1 MDFNPDLSV
10 PEILAIAI
18 KAEINAQAIYKL
30 LAERITNQLVKEKFL
45 HLAEEEKKHQQ
56 ILAGKYEEVTEGEKP
71 VIPQTGR
78 SEAEGS
84 LLQDYSHE
92 AGLKIAIQAE
102 ENATNFY
109 LNAAKKSRD
118 INGRFMFEY
127 LVNFERG
134 HKIILEDELRA
145 LETNPH
151 WFDVEGNPWSEE
163 TIHVGP

>member
-1 MDFNPDLSV
+1 MKFNPDLSV
-10 PEILAIAI
+10 PEILAVAI
-18 KAEINAQAIYKL
+18 KAEMNAQAIYKL
-30 LAERITNQLVKEKFL
+30 MAERITNQLVKEKFL
-45 HLAEEEKKHQQ
+45 HLAEEEKKHQE
-56 ILAGKYEEVTEGEKP
+56 ILTGKYEEATEGEKP

-78 SEAEGS
+78 SEVEES

-102 ENATNFY
+102 ENAADFY

-127 LVNFERG
+127 LANFERG

-151 WFDVEGNPWSEE
+151 WFDVKGNPWGDD